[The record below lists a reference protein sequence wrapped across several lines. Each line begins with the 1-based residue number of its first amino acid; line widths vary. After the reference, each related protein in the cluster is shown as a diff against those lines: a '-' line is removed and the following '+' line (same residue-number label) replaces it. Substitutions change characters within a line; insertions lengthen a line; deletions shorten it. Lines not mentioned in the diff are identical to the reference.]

1 MRNIRILLICLPLL
15 AGCSGNDRQPAGR
28 TTVHLGDIA
37 LLVRGGTRTYMQ
49 SDREGAFLTGV
60 AGGAEDGDRW
70 SLAGVELLG
79 GVRVECAG
87 EVLLPASLDSARILP
102 TETVRYYRG
111 GISVGISGIETGGG
125 ADVHGFVV
133 RVTLPRPG
141 AVKLHLSPAAGSIR
155 NGAAHLWSWQCTGG
169 ETIVATA
176 GNDCSPTQDGVALD
190 ASGVA
195 TFLVCSLP
203 PGADRS
209 VASLLYGRADS
220 LLAARRTR
228 MENLLNASYFR
239 TSDDTLDGAVRWM
252 ILALDGL
259 MIDRRDTFAVGG
271 VPWDGSI
278 DVRDNAQSIAG
289 LGLAT
294 GEFSRTAA
302 ILRSLSRYQDTLRKS
317 PSFGRLPDRI
327 VKGRP
332 VYEGAD
338 VTPWFVRELYEQVV
352 NTEDTTLLRD
362 LYPVIIRSID
372 GTLRFHTDRYNL
384 LTHGPR
390 ETWMKEIARGN
401 RAVEVQVSWYFQQLI
416 GRFVAA
422 YLGDS
427 AGAARWEDLPEKT
440 ARNFTLLF
448 ADTAAGTIADHLE
461 ADGSRSPDVRPNSM
475 MCLEMLDAESM
486 RHGVTRAAVGGL
498 YTPDGIRTLA
508 SSDPRYASTPG
519 TPGWKYDG
527 PAWSWLAGPF
537 SYALTRYD
545 RQDVSYT
552 LTHSMAVRTLGR
564 GMAGAL
570 PDILGTAAPEERAS
584 LTGMAEFI
592 RSVYQDYLGVRVDMA
607 SGTIAIQPKLP
618 QALSLVQFTAYAG
631 SFPIEVE
638 YRKNG
643 EKTRVYMYAA
653 GLPKELKVTLL
664 WVMDSGDAWRGSFRL
679 KGGTPAAIVLG
690 DDDAVIYQGESRGDF
705 EGKRKLKGFSRKA
718 EAADLSP
725 VP

>member
-1 MRNIRILLICLPLL
+1 MRNVSILFISLSLL
-15 AGCSGNDRQPAGR
+15 AGCSGNDRQPEGR
-28 TTVHLGDIA
+28 TRVHIGDLA
-37 LLVRGGTRTYMQ
+37 LLVRGDTRTYMQ

-60 AGGAEDGDRW
+60 VGGAEDGDRW
-70 SLAGVELLG
+70 SLAGAELLG
-79 GVRVECAG
+79 GIRVECAG
-87 EVLLPASLDSARILP
+87 ETLAPGGLDSARILP

-111 GISVGISGIETGGG
+111 GMSVRVSGIEAGGG

-133 RVTLPRPG
+133 RVTLPGPG
-141 AVKLHLSPAAGSIR
+141 IVKLHLSPAAGSLR
-155 NGAAHLWSWQCTGG
+155 PGSAHLWSWQCSGG

-176 GNDCSPTQDGVALD
+176 GESCSATQDGVSLD
-190 ASGVA
+190 ATGNA
-195 TFLVCSLP
+195 KFLVCSLP
-203 PGADRS
+203 PGTDRA
-209 VASLLYGRADS
+209 VVSLLSGRADS

-228 MENLLNASYFR
+228 MEDLLNASYFR

-252 ILALDGL
+252 ILALDGM
-259 MIDRRDTFAVGG
+259 MIDRRDTFAVAG

-294 GEFSRTAA
+294 GDFLRTGA
-302 ILRSLSRYQDTLRKS
+302 ILRSLARYQDTLRKS

-332 VYEGAD
+332 AYDGAD

-352 NTEDTTLLRD
+352 NTEDTTLLRN
-362 LYPVIIRSID
+362 LYPVIVRSID
-372 GTLRFHTDRYNL
+372 GTHRFHTDKYNL

-390 ETWMKEIARGN
+390 ETWMKDVPRGN

-416 GRFVAA
+416 GRFVAS
-422 YLGDS
+422 YLGDT
-427 AGAARWEDLPEKT
+427 AGSSRWEDLPEIT
-440 ARNFTLLF
+440 ARNFTILF

-461 ADGSRSPDVRPNSM
+461 TDGSRSSDVRPNSV

-486 RHGVTRAAVGGL
+486 RHGVTRAAVAGL
-498 YTPDGIRTLA
+498 YTRDGIRSLA
-508 SSDPRYASTPG
+508 PTDPRYVSAPG
-519 TPGWKYDG
+519 TPGWRYNG
-527 PAWSWLAGPF
+527 PVWSWLAGPV

-545 RQDVSYT
+545 RQDISYT
-552 LTHSMAVRTLGR
+552 LTHSMAAQALGR

-570 PDILGTAAPEERAS
+570 PDILGSGVPAEGAS
-584 LTGMAEFI
+584 LTGMSEFI

-631 SFPIEVE
+631 NFPIEVE

-643 EKTRVYMYAA
+643 EKTRLYMYGAA
-653 GLPKELKVTLL
+653 LPKELKVSLL
-664 WVMDSGDAWRGSFRL
+664 WVMDNGDAWRGSFRL
-679 KGGTPAAIVLG
+679 KGGNPAAVVLG
-690 DDDAVIYQGESRGDF
+690 DDDAVIYQGDSRGEF
-705 EGKRKLKGFSRKA
+705 EGKRKLKGFSRKS
-718 EAADLSP
+718 EALDLSP
-725 VP
+725 AP